1 MFGVGVIAYNLS
13 VPPLFFKYPPRLLAF
28 LNRGFGM
35 LMRLGRLSASSPWKA
50 QEYMALIQETMRA
63 DPEFRPGPFRGV
75 SEQGQL
81 QYCSRLKGNA
91 DAVRSSKGIREDV
104 DAG

>member
-1 MFGVGVIAYNLS
+1 
-13 VPPLFFKYPPRLLAF
+13 
-28 LNRGFGM
+28 
-35 LMRLGRLSASSPWKA
+35 
-50 QEYMALIQETMRA
+50 MALIQETMRA

-81 QYCSRLKGNA
+81 QCCSGLEGNA
-91 DAVRSSKGIREDV
+91 DAVRSSKAIREDV